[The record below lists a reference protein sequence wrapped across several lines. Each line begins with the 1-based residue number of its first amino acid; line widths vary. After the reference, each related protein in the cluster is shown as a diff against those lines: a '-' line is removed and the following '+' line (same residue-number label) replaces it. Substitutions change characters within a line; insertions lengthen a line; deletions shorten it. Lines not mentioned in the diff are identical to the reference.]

1 MSSRFKFFDE
11 EQPVEIKTNKVVVEG
26 AIEQKIADNSFKTGR
41 ARYRSEQLVV
51 VKVDGI
57 IENHADTKLE
67 YTVEKIIEGNQL
79 LIDVKLVDQIV
90 KIQPE
95 YLQDSF
101 DLMSKIDLIKS
112 NALIAINPTTGKIDK
127 IENIEQIRENWDSFR
142 KDVLKNTSF
151 VQSDEMKKSI
161 SAYLD
166 NTDPQFTH
174 ENLIQDF
181 QIRPFF
187 DLFFDRYLV
196 SKNFTVNNNTKLYYS
211 QLFDRLPIELDF
223 ENTISSET
231 PETITILKSG
241 RLNRK
246 NLNIN
251 DFEKIYDL
259 RYKPRIGYKFDGYD
273 FIHQIEISYDQ
284 TDDVLL
290 DAQMTI
296 NEVVKN
302 NIEVFVDY
310 KIRRIN

>member
-1 MSSRFKFFDE
+1 MSRFKFFDE
-11 EQPVEIKTNKVVVEG
+11 EEPIEIKSNQVVKESVEK
-26 AIEQKIADNSFKTGR
+26 KIADNSFKAGK

-67 YTVEKIIEGNQL
+67 YVVEKIVQENQL
-79 LIDVKLVDQIV
+79 LVEVKLIDQIV

-112 NALIAINPTTGKIDK
+112 NALISINPSNGKIDK
-127 IENIEQIRENWDSFR
+127 IENIEQIRGNWYSFK

-151 VQSDEMKKSI
+151 VQSEEMKKNI
-161 SAYLD
+161 YTYLD
-166 NTDPQFTH
+166 NTDPQFIH

-196 SKNFTVNNNTKLYYS
+196 SKKITVDNITRLYYS

-223 ENTISSET
+223 ENTILSET
-231 PETITILKSG
+231 LETITILKSG
-241 RLNRK
+241 TLNKK
-246 NLNIN
+246 NLNVN
-251 DFEKIYDL
+251 DFEKIYDH
-259 RYKPRIGYKFDGYD
+259 RYKPRIGYKFGDYD
-273 FIHQIEISYDQ
+273 FNHQIQISYDLN
-284 TDDVLL
+284 DELLL
-290 DAQMTI
+290 DGQMTI

-310 KIRRIN
+310 KIRRINQ

>member
-1 MSSRFKFFDE
+1 MSRFKFFDE
-11 EQPVEIKTNKVVVEG
+11 EQPVEIKNHQLVEDK
-26 AIEQKIADNSFKTGR
+26 IKQKIADTSFKAGK

-51 VKVDGI
+51 IKVDGI

-67 YTVEKIIEGNQL
+67 YTVEKIVKENQL
-79 LIDVKLVDQIV
+79 LAEVKLVDQIV

-112 NALIAINPTTGKIDK
+112 NASISINPTTGKIDR
-127 IENIEQIRENWDSFR
+127 IENIEQIREKWDSFK

-174 ENLIQDF
+174 GNLIQDF

-196 SKNFTVNNNTKLYYS
+196 SKNFTVKNHTKLYYS
-211 QLFDRLPIELDF
+211 QLFDRQPIELDF
-223 ENTISSET
+223 ENKVLSET

-241 RLNRK
+241 ILNPK

-273 FIHQIEISYDQ
+273 FTHQIQISYDQ
-284 TDDVLL
+284 TDEVLL

>member
-1 MSSRFKFFDE
+1 MSRFKFFDD
-11 EQPVEIKTNKVVVEG
+11 EQPVEIRTHQDVESTTK
-26 AIEQKIADNSFKTGR
+26 QKIADNSFKAGK

-51 VKVDGI
+51 IKVDGI

-67 YTVEKIIEGNQL
+67 YTVEKIIKENQL
-79 LIDVKLVDQIV
+79 LVDVKLVDQIV

-112 NALIAINPTTGKIDK
+112 NALIAVNPINGKIDK
-127 IENIEQIRENWDSFR
+127 IENIEQIRENWDSFK
-142 KDVLKNTSF
+142 KDVIKNTSF
-151 VQSDEMKKSI
+151 IQSDEMKKSI
-161 SAYLD
+161 FIYLN
-166 NTDPQFTH
+166 NTEPQFIQ

-241 RLNRK
+241 SLNRK

-259 RYKPRIGYKFDGYD
+259 RYKPRIGFKFDGYD
-273 FIHQIEISYDQ
+273 FTHRIQISYDQ
-284 TDDVLL
+284 ADEVLL

>member
-1 MSSRFKFFDE
+1 MSRFKFFEE
-11 EQPVEIKTNKVVVEG
+11 EQPAEIKIHQV
-26 AIEQKIADNSFKTGR
+26 IEDTSKQKIADNSFKAGK

-51 VKVDGI
+51 VKIDGI

-67 YTVEKIIEGNQL
+67 YTVEKINRENQL
-79 LIDVKLVDQIV
+79 LAEVKLIDQIV

-101 DLMSKIDLIKS
+101 DLMSKIDFIKS
-112 NALIAINPTTGKIDK
+112 NALILVNPTTGKVDK
-127 IENIEQIRENWDSFR
+127 IENIQQIRENWDSFK
-142 KDVLKNTSF
+142 KDVIKNTSF

-161 SAYLD
+161 STYLE
-166 NTDPQFTH
+166 NTEPQFNH
-174 ENLIQDF
+174 DNLIQDF

-196 SKNFTVNNNTKLYYS
+196 SRNFSVNNHSKLYYS
-211 QLFDRLPIELDF
+211 QLFDRLPIELDM

-231 PETITILKSG
+231 PETITIIKSG
-241 RLNRK
+241 TLNRK
-246 NLNIN
+246 NLNIR

-273 FIHQIEISYDQ
+273 FNHHTQISYDLA
-284 TDDVLL
+284 DGVLQ

-310 KIRRIN
+310 KIRRVS